1 MDKRKQTLDTLTEMI
16 DNLERLDVSFL
27 VGEEKADAEYSINE
41 TIIDIQDI
49 EAKVILEPLTEPSS
63 E

>member
-1 MDKRKQTLDTLTEMI
+1 
-16 DNLERLDVSFL
+16 LDVSFL